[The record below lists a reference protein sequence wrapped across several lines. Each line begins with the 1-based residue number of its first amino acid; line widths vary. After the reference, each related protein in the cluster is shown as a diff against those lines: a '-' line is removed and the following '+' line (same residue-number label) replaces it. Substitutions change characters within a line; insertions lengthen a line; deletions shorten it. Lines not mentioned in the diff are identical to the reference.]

1 MLPRVSEAVERSLAA
16 AAESQSRTNAFLA
29 LAPERAR
36 ASAAAVRPDAP
47 LAGVPVAVKD
57 NICVAG
63 LPATAGSR
71 ALEGFVPPYTAT
83 VVERLEASGAV
94 VVGKTNLD
102 EFGMGSTNENSAYGP
117 VLNPHDPGRVAGGS
131 SGGSAAAV
139 AAGVVPLA
147 LGSDTGG
154 SVRLPAA
161 FCGVVGFKPTYGA
174 LSRYGL
180 ISYASSLDQVGI
192 VARDVGVARRAFHA
206 MRGPD
211 ELDPTSREPG
221 PAPAS
226 TGRVA
231 VLRELSG
238 EGMSRDALEGLARA
252 RSALAE
258 AGLEVVEVSVAAV
271 EYAVAA
277 YYLIATAE
285 AASNLSRYD
294 GATFGA
300 RVGDPAEGQAAV
312 SASTRSALFG
322 PEVKRRVL
330 MGSFALSAG
339 YRDAYYGR
347 AVRARGLVAAGLAA
361 ALAGVDA
368 LLTPTAVSTA
378 YRLGEKLADPVA
390 MYAGDVATCLANL
403 AGLPAVS
410 VPAGAGDDGLPV
422 GVQLI
427 GARWSDDALLDLA
440 ERLSGALAA

>member
-1 MLPRVSEAVERSLAA
+1 MLPPVTEAVERALAA
-16 AAESQSRTNAFLA
+16 AEAAQGRTNAFLA
-29 LAPERAR
+29 LLSERAR
-36 ASAAAVRPDAP
+36 AAAAAVPEGAP
-47 LAGVPVAVKD
+47 LAGMPVAVKD
-57 NICVAG
+57 NLCVAG
-63 LPATAGSR
+63 APTTAASR
-71 ALEGFVPPYTAT
+71 VLEGFEPPYTAT
-83 VVERLEASGAV
+83 VVARLEAAGAV
-94 VVGKTNLD
+94 VIGKTNLD

-117 VLNPHDPGRVAGGS
+117 VVNPLDPGRVAGGS

-161 FCGVVGFKPTYGA
+161 FCGLVGFKPTYGA

-180 ISYASSLDQVGI
+180 VSYASSLDQVGF
-192 VARDVGVARRAFHA
+192 VARDVDVVRRAFA
-206 MRGPD
+206 AARGLDP
-211 ELDPTSREPG
+211 LDPTSRDPE
-221 PAPAS
+221 PAPAP

-231 VLRELSG
+231 VVSELAG
-238 EGMSRDALEGLARA
+238 EGMSADAL
-252 RSALAE
+252 
-258 AGLEVVEVSVAAV
+258 AGLERARAALAAAGVEVVAVSVPDV
-271 EYAVAA
+271 RYAVAA

-294 GATFGA
+294 GATFGRRVGAPGEGQA
-300 RVGDPAEGQAAV
+300 RVGAR
-312 SASTRSALFG
+312 TRSALFG
-322 PEVKRRVL
+322 AEVKRRVL

-347 AVRARGLVAAGLAA
+347 AVRARGRVAAGLAA

-368 LLTPTAVSTA
+368 LLSPTAVSTA

-410 VPAGAGDDGLPV
+410 VPAGRGDDGMPV
-422 GVQLI
+422 GVQLM
-427 GARWSDDALLDLA
+427 GARWSDDGLLDLA
-440 ERLSGALAA
+440 ERLASALAA